1 MGLAQT
7 TAAGGK
13 QTAVGKQPAQGK
25 CQVADGAEGSWQEGA
40 GYLAGA
46 RIPGL
51 ALDFSSSNAV
61 EQQTTLVPRSTL
73 VGNDSTKATNSERC
87 YSCLI
92 LPLLL
97 PVMSHI

>member
-7 TAAGGK
+7 TPAGGK

-51 ALDFSSSNAV
+51 ALDFHHRM
-61 EQQTTLVPRSTL
+61 PW
-73 VGNDSTKATNSERC
+73 NSKPHLYLDR
-87 YSCLI
+87 
-92 LPLLL
+92 
-97 PVMSHI
+97 HWWGK